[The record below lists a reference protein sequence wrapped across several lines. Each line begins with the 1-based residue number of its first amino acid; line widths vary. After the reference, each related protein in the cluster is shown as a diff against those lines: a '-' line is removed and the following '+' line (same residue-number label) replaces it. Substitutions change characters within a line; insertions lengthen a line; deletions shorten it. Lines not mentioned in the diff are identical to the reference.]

1 MIKFVEEAVRQ
12 FNFIQLADGNG
23 RQESIKSMFEKL
35 GQSPW
40 YENGDELFI
49 KHLDKLKENA
59 HYKRDVENN
68 IQSNIHEDMDA
79 DRLIF
84 A

>member
-1 MIKFVEEAVRQ
+1 MY
-12 FNFIQLADGNG
+12 
-23 RQESIKSMFEKL
+23 ES
-35 GQSPW
+35 
-40 YENGDELFI
+40 GDELFI

-68 IQSNIHEDMDA
+68 IQSNINEDIDA